1 MAGQHKI
8 AIDFFKKHDIHVHV
22 PAGSVPKDGPS
33 AGGDCHGRSPP
44 WLPAAPSTPTSPLTG
59 EVTLT
64 GQVLPVGGIKEK
76 VLAAR
81 RAGIHTVYLPDRNE
95 ADVDEI
101 KPELVAGVQFAYVNH
116 VDDVLKAVLMR
127 RRRARPAAPAQAPE
141 PARVRRA
148 AKPTSAATEA

>member
-1 MAGQHKI
+1 M
-8 AIDFFKKHDIHVHV
+8 
-22 PAGSVPKDGPS
+22 
-33 AGGDCHGRSPP
+33 
-44 WLPAAPSTPTSPLTG
+44 
-59 EVTLT
+59 
-64 GQVLPVGGIKEK
+64 GGIKEK

-101 KPELVAGVQFAYVNH
+101 KPRLVAGVQFAYVNH

-127 RRRARPAAPAQAPE
+127 PPPPPPAQAPE